1 MKVLRLVVF
10 GQLTLGTAAAHA
22 AEIGH
27 FAPGV
32 PNIRDFAMPE
42 QGFYGVLYNYYYT
55 TDRLNDADGNEIDS
69 ITINPGPGPGI
80 TLTGPGRGRGC
91 LCVRAH
97 ADLGFA
103 L

>member
-1 MKVLRLVVF
+1 M
-10 GQLTLGTAAAHA
+10 AAAHA

-32 PNIRDFAMPE
+32 LNIRDFAMPE
-42 QGFYGVLYNYYYT
+42 QGFYGALYNHDYT

-69 ITINPGPGPGI
+69 ITINPGPCSGHHS
-80 TLTGPGRGRGC
+80 GPGRRCGR
-91 LCVRAH
+91 LCDGAH
-97 ADLGFA
+97 ADLGFT